1 MKFGTVFIGLFLSF
15 TSYAQSK
22 AVSHDLLD
30 ALLKKYV
37 NSQGNVDYAGF
48 KKDSVRLNQYLGLLA
63 KNPPSDSWTK
73 EDQLAYWI
81 NVYNAFTISL
91 VAKHYP
97 VKSIKDI
104 RPGISFINSVW
115 DIRFIKIGK
124 ETYDLNN
131 IEHSI
136 LRKKFDEP
144 RIHFAINCASYSCPR
159 LRNEAYTGSKLS
171 TQLTEAA
178 ESFIADKTKNDITT
192 DKIVIS
198 KIFDWFGGD
207 FSLRDPHGK
216 KKGSLIDFLNLYSK
230 VKINQKA
237 RISYMDY
244 NWSLNG
250 I

>member
-1 MKFGTVFIGLFLSF
+1 MKYINTFFYILLSIAVI
-15 TSYAQSK
+15 AQSK
-22 AVSHDLLD
+22 SISHDLFD
-30 ALLKKYV
+30 DLLNKYV
-37 NSQGNVDYAGF
+37 NDLGNVDYLGF
-48 KKDSVRLNQYLGLLA
+48 KKDSIKFNTYLDHLS
-63 KNPPSDSWTK
+63 KNPPSSSWSK
-73 EDQLAYWI
+73 EEQIAYWI

-97 VKSIKDI
+97 IKSIKDI

-115 DIRFIKIGK
+115 DIKFIKIGR

-159 LRNEAYTGSKLS
+159 LRNEAYVGSKLN
-171 TQLTEAA
+171 TQLTEATQLFL
-178 ESFIADKTKNDITT
+178 SDKSKNEISP

-198 KIFDWFGGD
+198 KIFDWFGSD
-207 FSLRDPHGK
+207 FK
-216 KKGSLIDFLNLYSK
+216 KQGSLIDFLNLYSK
-230 VKINQKA
+230 VKINKKA
-237 RISYMDY
+237 KVSYLDY